1 MREVRAEP
9 EAERLKNE
17 LMATVSHELRTP
29 LASIVGFTELLLL
42 RDPEPEVRRSH
53 LETVHAEARRLA
65 ELIDDFLDLQ
75 RIAERGRLPLERRR
89 VDLRPLVSDQAR
101 VFAAQS
107 EAHSLAVRMPEDA
120 LVTEA
125 DPSRLKQVLANLLS
139 NAIKY
144 SPDGGEIA
152 VEGWVRNG
160 VVGVA
165 VSDPGLGI
173 PSAQQPRVFERFYR
187 APGATERA
195 IGGNGLGL
203 ALSRE
208 IVEAH
213 DGRIGFES
221 VEGQGSRFWFEL
233 PAAARR
239 NGASGGGG
247 R

>member
-1 MREVRAEP
+1 
-9 EAERLKNE
+9 
-17 LMATVSHELRTP
+17 MATVSHELRTP

-75 RIAERGRLPLERRR
+75 RLAERGRLPLERRR
-89 VDLRPLVSDQAR
+89 LDLRPLVSEQAR

-107 EAHSLAVRMPEDA
+107 GAHTLDVRLPAAA
-120 LVTEA
+120 LMTDG
-125 DPSRLKQVLANLLS
+125 DPSRIKQVLANLLS

-144 SPDGGEIA
+144 SPDGGEIG
-152 VEGWVRNG
+152 VEGWARDG

-173 PSAQQPRVFERFYR
+173 PSAQQPRLFERFYR

-195 IGGNGLGL
+195 IGGTGLGL

-233 PAAARR
+233 P
-239 NGASGGGG
+239 SSPSYE
-247 R
+247 